1 MMSFN
6 NHARWQ
12 DQQAQIY
19 LLLLVFMANRI
30 ISNNA
35 ANNKVKRCTH
45 SAVQVNLAPQV
56 LKRITND
63 RLRKLLCVLSGSS

>member
-6 NHARWQ
+6 NYARWQ
-12 DQQAQIY
+12 DQHAQIY

-35 ANNKVKRCTH
+35 ANNE
-45 SAVQVNLAPQV
+45 SAVQVNLV

-63 RLRKLLCVLSGSS
+63 RLIGFCVF

>member
-35 ANNKVKRCTH
+35 ANNE

-63 RLRKLLCVLSGSS
+63 RLWKLLCVLSGSS